1 MLIRSVRSGLTKLHH
16 KKYKTTIAR
25 ENCWTGPQN
34 DGDWVPTHPLL
45 QGATIPGRKSRSML
59 VTWWLLPSVLV
70 LPPSLAVTLTYLPIS
85 PSPPMRKGA
94 ESTLWERIETQWN
107 GKNSRTLN
115 SKHFFF
121 HNIAFWF
128 FPLIWTTSDLL
139 RQLPINFQISTN
151 HATEFPAFSTKYFQ
165 GMMGGIP
172 VKMIGQIQVW
182 VTPGKDVWTAD

>member
-1 MLIRSVRSGLTKLHH
+1 MLIRSVWSGLTKLHH
-16 KKYKTTIAR
+16 KKNKSTIAR

-94 ESTLWERIETQWN
+94 ESTLWERIENTMKWKELENCKLETLLLSQYRFLVLSPHLN
-107 GKNSRTLN
+107 HFRPVEATANKFPDINKSRNRIPSFFYQILPGNDGGKSL
-115 SKHFFF
+115 
-121 HNIAFWF
+121 
-128 FPLIWTTSDLL
+128 
-139 RQLPINFQISTN
+139 
-151 HATEFPAFSTKYFQ
+151 
-165 GMMGGIP
+165 
-172 VKMIGQIQVW
+172 
-182 VTPGKDVWTAD
+182 